1 MKSQV
6 VALLSVVGLAVAQ
19 GVTSNI
25 APAASAPASCKP
37 SLDDKFEIAIIDLAS
52 KQKRDLAL
60 HQKRAACSTDGVL
73 VAELKDGVITDS
85 AGRTGYVA
93 SNYQFQFDKPAQAG
107 SIYTAGFSVCGNSSL
122 ALGDSSVFYQCR
134 SGDFYNLYDRWWAD
148 QCSPVEILVMPCGGS
163 DASIEDGKVTV
174 GTANVQTTVVVPLSD
189 GQPQVITTT
198 RAIPICQINDGESS
212 NLRESPLH
220 HHTDVSAP
228 SGQIQGHTTP
238 CAAITAP
245 PTASVV
251 VPPASQLPDGQ
262 IQVTPQPVPV
272 PVPTGSASGPAPVP
286 VPTESASG
294 PAPVPVPTESASG
307 PAPVPTSNTTL
318 RTIPGVPTTPAVV
331 PTGAP
336 PNPNNA
342 GRVKMGS
349 AMALVIGLVV
359 LFL

>member
-6 VALLSVVGLAVAQ
+6 VALISVVGLAVAQ

-122 ALGDSSVFYQCR
+122 ALGDSAVFYQCR

-198 RAIPICQINDGESS
+198 RAIPICQINDG
-212 NLRESPLH
+212 
-220 HHTDVSAP
+220 
-228 SGQIQGHTTP
+228 QIQGHTTP

-262 IQVTPQPVPV
+262 IQVTPQPAPV
-272 PVPTGSASGPAPVP
+272 PVPTGSASVPAPVPVPTESASGPAPVP

-294 PAPVPVPTESASG
+294 PAPVPVLTESASG